1 MNKEILRLAIP
12 NVISN
17 ISIPLLSTV
26 DTALMGRLSELHL
39 GAVGIGA
46 MIFNILYWNLGFLR
60 MGTTGITAQAYGKKD
75 KVEII
80 HTLGR
85 AMLLVILLSSL
96 LVLFQQPLAN
106 WMIQLMN
113 ISEEQIPLVQNYFFI
128 RIWAAP
134 ATIALFAMMGWFFGM
149 QNAVLPLVLTIVIN
163 VVNILGSYYMV
174 HILGWGIAGVAWGT
188 VLAQYVG
195 VLVALILFWIN
206 YRAFIKM
213 FHRKA
218 LYQLEALK
226 SFLEINKDIF
236 IRTVCLTTAF
246 GFFYRQSA
254 EQGASILAINVI
266 LLQFV
271 NWMSYGVDGFA
282 YASES
287 LVGKYK
293 GAGVGSQLQAAI
305 RLSFFWGIGLAV
317 VYTLCYFLFSDIL
330 LGLFTDQAH
339 LLVQSQSYLIW
350 IILFPLIGTPCYIWD
365 GVFIG
370 LTASKAMRQ
379 TMLIA
384 VTMYIGVFYMLPTS
398 LSNHALWL
406 ALLVFMAARGGLQWF
421 WYHWFVKVNQI
432 SLEHNS

>member
-1 MNKEILRLAIP
+1 
-12 NVISN
+12 
-17 ISIPLLSTV
+17 
-26 DTALMGRLSELHL
+26 
-39 GAVGIGA
+39 
-46 MIFNILYWNLGFLR
+46 MIFNILYWNVGFLR
-60 MGTTGITAQAYGKKD
+60 MGTTGITAQAFGKKD
-75 KVEII
+75 QGEII

-85 AMLLVILLSSL
+85 AMLLVMMLSSL
-96 LVLFQQPLAN
+96 LVLFQQPLASL
-106 WMIQLMN
+106 MIQLMN
-113 ISEEQIPLVQNYFFI
+113 ISEEQIPMVKTYFFI

-134 ATIALFAMMGWFFGM
+134 ATIGLFAIMGWFFGM
-149 QNAVLPLVLTIVIN
+149 QNAVLPLVLTLLIN
-163 VVNILGSYYMV
+163 GVNIVGSYYLV
-174 HILGWGIAGVAWGT
+174 HVRGWGIAGVAWGT

-195 VLVALILFWIN
+195 LLGAALLFWIN
-206 YRAFIKM
+206 YRSTLKVFQG
-213 FHRKA
+213 KA
-218 LYQLEALK
+218 LYQLQALQ
-226 SFLEINKDIF
+226 SFLQINKDIF

-254 EQGASILAINVI
+254 ALGASVLAINVI

-293 GAGVGSQLQAAI
+293 GAGVAEQLKEAI
-305 RLSFFWGIGLAV
+305 RLSFLWGIALAII
-317 VYTLCYFLFSDIL
+317 YTVLYFLFSDIL
-330 LGLFTDQAH
+330 LSLFTDQAH
-339 LLVQSQSYLIW
+339 LLVESRSYIIW

-384 VTMYIGVFYMLPTS
+384 LGIYIGSFYLLPSS

-406 ALLVFMAARGGLQWF
+406 ALLLFMAARGALQWY
-421 WYHWFVKVNQI
+421 WYYRVVK
-432 SLEHNS
+432 

>member
-12 NVISN
+12 NVLSN
-17 ISIPLLSTV
+17 ITIPLLSTV

-75 KVEII
+75 DIEII

-85 AMLLVILLSSL
+85 AILLVILLSSL
-96 LVLFQQPLAN
+96 LVLFQQPLATL
-106 WMIQLMN
+106 MIQLMN
-113 ISEEQIPLVQNYFFI
+113 ISEEQIPMVETYFFI

-134 ATIALFAMMGWFFGM
+134 ATIGLFAILGWFFGM
-149 QNAVLPLVLTIVIN
+149 QNSVLPLVLTITIN
-163 VVNILGSYYMV
+163 VVNIVGSYYLV
-174 HILGWGIAGVAWGT
+174 HVLGWGIAGVAWGT
-188 VLAQYVG
+188 VLAQYG
-195 VLVALILFWIN
+195 GLLGAALLFWIN
-206 YRAFIKM
+206 YRSTLKVFQ
-213 FHRKA
+213 RKA
-218 LYQLEALK
+218 LYQFQALQ
-226 SFLEINKDIF
+226 SFLQINKDIF

-254 EQGASILAINVI
+254 ALGASVLAINVI

-293 GAGVGSQLQAAI
+293 GAGVAEQLKEAI
-305 RLSFFWGIGLAV
+305 RLSFLWGIGLAI
-317 VYTLCYFLFSDIL
+317 VYTICYLLFSDIL
-330 LGLFTDQAH
+330 LSLFTDQAH
-339 LLVQSQSYLIW
+339 LLVESRSYIIW

-384 VTMYIGVFYMLPTS
+384 LGIYIGSFYLLPSS

-406 ALLVFMAARGGLQWF
+406 ALLLFMAARGGLQWY
-421 WYHWFVKVNQI
+421 WYHWFIKARAVM
-432 SLEHNS
+432 E

>member
-12 NVISN
+12 NVLSN

-60 MGTTGITAQAYGKKD
+60 MGTTGITAQAFGKND
-75 KVEII
+75 QDEII

-85 AMLLVILLSSL
+85 AMLLVVLLSSL
-96 LVLFQQPLAN
+96 LVLFQQPLARL
-106 WMIQLMN
+106 MIQLMN
-113 ISEEQIPLVQNYFFI
+113 ISEEQIPMVETYFFI

-134 ATIALFAMMGWFFGM
+134 ATIGLFAMMGWFFGM
-149 QNAVLPLVLTIVIN
+149 QNAVLPLVLTLLIN
-163 VVNILGSYYMV
+163 GVNIIGSYYLV
-174 HILGWGIAGVAWGT
+174 HVRGWGIAGVAWGT

-195 VLVALILFWIN
+195 FFGAALLFWIK
-206 YRAFIKM
+206 YRSTLKVF
-213 FHRKA
+213 RGKA
-218 LYQLEALK
+218 LYQLQALK
-226 SFLEINKDIF
+226 SFLQINKDIF

-254 EQGASILAINVI
+254 ALGASVLAINVI

-293 GAGVGSQLQAAI
+293 GAGIAAQLKESI
-305 RLSFFWGIGLAV
+305 RLSFLWGIGLAI
-317 VYTLCYFLFSDIL
+317 VYTICYFLFSDL
-330 LGLFTDQAH
+330 LLRLFTDQAH
-339 LLVQSQSYLIW
+339 LLVDSRSYIIW

-384 VTMYIGVFYMLPTS
+384 LGVYIGSFYLLPSS
-398 LSNHALWL
+398 LSNHSLWL
-406 ALLVFMAARGGLQWF
+406 ALLLFMAARGGLQWY
-421 WYHWFVKVNQI
+421 WYHRFIK
-432 SLEHNS
+432 

>member
-96 LVLFQQPLAN
+96 LVLFRQPLAH

-113 ISEEQIPLVQNYFFI
+113 ISEAQIPLVQNYFFI

-134 ATIALFAMMGWFFGM
+134 ATIALFAILGWFFGM

-163 VVNILGSYYMV
+163 VVNIIGSYYMV

-206 YRAFIKM
+206 YRTFIKM

-226 SFLEINKDIF
+226 SFLRINKDIF

-254 EQGASILAINVI
+254 AQGASILAINVI
-266 LLQFV
+266 LLQFI

-293 GAGVGSQLQAAI
+293 GAGVEQQLNEAI
-305 RLSFFWGIGLAV
+305 RLSFFWGIGLAL
-317 VYTLCYFLFSDIL
+317 VYTLSYFLFSDML

-339 LLVQSQSYLIW
+339 LLVESQSYLIW

-384 VTMYIGVFYMLPTS
+384 LSIYIGAYYLLPDA

-406 ALLVFMAARGGLQWF
+406 ALLLFMAARGGLQWY
-421 WYHWFVKVNQI
+421 WYHRFVK
-432 SLEHNS
+432 